1 MRFMKTWGK
10 WAGVLLAACGG
21 TAAVCLLMACLVYQG
36 YVIPNNRFIGK
47 DSVTGCDVSHYQGE
61 IDWEILSKQDI
72 SFVFIK
78 ATEGSSHVDGR
89 FRENWTGVQN
99 TKLRAG
105 AYHFFSFESSGADQA
120 RHFIRTVGRGQG
132 MLPPVADIEF
142 YGNYQEARPDP
153 AGVRAELSAFLSA
166 VEEEYQVKPV
176 IYTTEEAY
184 SYFIKGFFGDYPLW
198 IRSVVTRPRIDR
210 DWTFW
215 QYTNRGQLEGSGLD
229 EGSEKYIDRNVFWGT
244 EEELD
249 EMLAP

>member
-1 MRFMKTWGK
+1 M
-10 WAGVLLAACGG
+10 
-21 TAAVCLLMACLVYQG
+21 
-36 YVIPNNRFIGK
+36 
-47 DSVTGCDVSHYQGE
+47 
-61 IDWEILSKQDI
+61 
-72 SFVFIK
+72 
-78 ATEGSSHVDGR
+78 
-89 FRENWTGVQN
+89 
-99 TKLRAG
+99 
-105 AYHFFSFESSGADQA
+105 
-120 RHFIRTVGRGQG
+120 
-132 MLPPVADIEF
+132 
-142 YGNYQEARPDP
+142 
-153 AGVRAELSAFLSA
+153 RAELSAFLSA